1 MVWRAKIMKHYQ
13 NATRTLLTRDA
24 FASNC
29 CRPISHRKF
38 LRHVQSFNEIAIKV
52 LNGFYIASR
61 CSSAR
66 STQIDISYS
75 FFPESLFGVWWADVF
90 RRMEMCNC
98 TRCNQQKK
106 VKISIFIPGFGNG
119 LFLYFLHTV
128 NESCAIFFLSFS
140 TLFLYACS
148 IHQAA
153 CVQLKESSGNVQL
166 HIERTTWF
174 FSIISAPFEGSLEH
188 RLWVLHI
195 IILRSNYSKLLMM
208 LDKFASVN
216 EESHQTLS
224 FPLPPCFIIISFLY
238 KSSNNPNAFF
248 SHKFSFLFRSS
259 SKNGADAT

>member
-128 NESCAIFFLSFS
+128 NESCAIFFLFILNPFFVR
-140 TLFLYACS
+140 LFN
-148 IHQAA
+148 
-153 CVQLKESSGNVQL
+153 SSSSMCAVEGIIWKCAIAHRENHVVLL
-166 HIERTTWF
+166 H
-174 FSIISAPFEGSLEH
+174 
-188 RLWVLHI
+188 
-195 IILRSNYSKLLMM
+195 Y
-208 LDKFASVN
+208 
-216 EESHQTLS
+216 
-224 FPLPPCFIIISFLY
+224 
-238 KSSNNPNAFF
+238 
-248 SHKFSFLFRSS
+248 FRSIRGLVGASLMS
-259 SKNGADAT
+259 SSHYYFAIKLQQALDDAR